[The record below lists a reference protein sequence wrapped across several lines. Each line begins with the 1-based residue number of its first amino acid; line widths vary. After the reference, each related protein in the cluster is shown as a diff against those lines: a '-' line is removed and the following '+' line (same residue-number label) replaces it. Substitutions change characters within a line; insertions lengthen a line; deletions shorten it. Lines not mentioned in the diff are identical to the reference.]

1 MSADLGTLRP
11 RNSRME
17 IMRNMHHLGGTD
29 TLMRK
34 YTLQTF
40 TGVKSDV
47 PGHCRAGLE
56 TSSPHR
62 EQDTAAASGAE
73 RAQALDTGPTRT
85 SIRATALREAG
96 FPPTCAPSPRVLAE
110 TQNSMQSPTSK
121 QTAMASVHV

>member
-1 MSADLGTLRP
+1 
-11 RNSRME
+11 
-17 IMRNMHHLGGTD
+17 
-29 TLMRK
+29 MRK
-34 YTLQTF
+34 YTLHTF
-40 TGVKSDV
+40 TRVQSDV

-56 TSSPHR
+56 TPSHHR

-73 RAQALDTGPTRT
+73 HAQALDTGSTRT

-96 FPPTCAPSPRVLAE
+96 FPPACAPSPRVLAE